1 MFRIKIKFS
10 LLKLN
15 RKLDDDDKKEEAP
28 EKESEKASEVDSDRK
43 LTDEGNFLFLTIN
56 VFRVISK

>member
-1 MFRIKIKFS
+1 M
-10 LLKLN
+10 
-15 RKLDDDDKKEEAP
+15 DDDDKKEEAP